1 MPIIPDWVRGEALA
15 LWTTRDAPL
24 ASLLNHTAQRAVAA
38 GTPHSALPV
47 PTLLH
52 TTVPSI

>member
-47 PTLLH
+47 PTLLRH
-52 TTVPSI
+52 TVTSI